1 MRGYT
6 QKDLTPFIYG
16 IELNSYILCFNCSV
30 LLHLILMIDTLD
42 LVKRQL
48 SFSNAEL
55 SVVCLSVICL
65 SVCPSRLMGGGGGG
79 GVNLNVGKV
88 KF

>member
-1 MRGYT
+1 
-6 QKDLTPFIYG
+6 
-16 IELNSYILCFNCSV
+16 
-30 LLHLILMIDTLD
+30 MIDTLD

-55 SVVCLSVICL
+55 SVICL

-79 GVNLNVGKV
+79 VSISMSERSNFETICSKTIQ
-88 KF
+88 